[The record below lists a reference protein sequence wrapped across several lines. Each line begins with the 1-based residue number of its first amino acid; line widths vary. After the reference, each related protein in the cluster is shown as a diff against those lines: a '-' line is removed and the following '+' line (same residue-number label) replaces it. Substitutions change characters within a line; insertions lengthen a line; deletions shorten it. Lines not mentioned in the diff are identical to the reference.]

1 MNKLIMS
8 TLVAA
13 GFAAAVPLAIAQ
25 ANPPAAGQGQ
35 HAQRGHHGH
44 HAKQAFRMP
53 GERVE
58 ARLAYMKTALKITE
72 AQQSQWDAFAGVMRK
87 QAKEADAR
95 IQSHREKRAAN
106 TERKRLTAIER
117 LEMRQQFMVASS
129 ARIGERL
136 AAQKPL
142 YAALSPE
149 QQQVADQLFAG
160 RGGKHGGRG
169 GRHGGHG
176 RA

>member
-13 GFAAAVPLAIAQ
+13 GFAAAAPLAIAQ

-87 QAKEADAR
+87 QAKEADVR

-117 LEMRQQFMVASS
+117 LEMRQQLMAASS

-149 QQQVADQLFAG
+149 QQQVADRLFAG

-169 GRHGGHG
+169 GRHG

>member
-1 MNKLIMS
+1 MMNKLMIS
-8 TLVAA
+8 ALIAA
-13 GFAAAVPLAIAQ
+13 GIAAAAPPAMAQ
-25 ANPPAAGQGQ
+25 AAEQGQGR
-35 HAQRGHHGH
+35 HAQRHDHG
-44 HAKQAFRMP
+44 KQAFRLP

-58 ARLAYMKTALKITE
+58 ARLAYLKTALKITA
-72 AQQSQWDAFAGVMRK
+72 AQQSQWDAFAGVMRR
-87 QAKEADAR
+87 QAADADVR
-95 IQSHREKRAAN
+95 IKAHREKMAAN
-106 TERKRLTAIER
+106 TERKRPTAIER
-117 LEMRQQFMVASS
+117 LERRQAFMATAS

-149 QQQVADQLFAG
+149 QQQVADRLFAG
-160 RGGKHGGRG
+160 RDGRHGGRG